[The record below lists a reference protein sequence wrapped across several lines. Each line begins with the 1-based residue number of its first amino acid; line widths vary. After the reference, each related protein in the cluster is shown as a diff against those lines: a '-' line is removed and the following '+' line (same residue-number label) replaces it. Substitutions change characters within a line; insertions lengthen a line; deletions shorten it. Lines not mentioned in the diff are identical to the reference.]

1 VADVAEA
8 VAQAVAQALA
18 EAVAQAVAEAVAL
31 AVAQAEAVMYHLNR
45 SGYPPFVTTRKT
57 NKLSV

>member
-1 VADVAEA
+1 MAEAVAEA
-8 VAQAVAQALA
+8 VAQAVAQAVDLALA
-18 EAVAQAVAEAVAL
+18 E

-57 NKLSV
+57 NKISV